1 MDGLS
6 GGRFERGYGGF
17 LLFLFLEDGRGIRL
31 EGSRAW
37 VITVESAAGLAKSLE
52 VAGAGTKTRIHRSGA
67 RCLHGEVITWVG
79 SST

>member
-1 MDGLS
+1 
-6 GGRFERGYGGF
+6 
-17 LLFLFLEDGRGIRL
+17 
-31 EGSRAW
+31 

-67 RCLHGEVITWVG
+67 RCLHGEAITWVG